1 MSKEKRKAHF
11 IGKQKYEKKKEANEK
26 LIINKLNTVMSL
38 VRPYVT
44 KTYVRE
50 SKRGTPHLVIMSGG
64 VGFSVTYFLTTK
76 TFRVFTPYPA
86 FDQEQTKRNFK
97 QPHHVADLFT
107 LNPDR
112 SQDLF

>member
-11 IGKQKYEKKKEANEK
+11 KSKAKYEKKKEDNEH
-26 LIINKLNTVMSL
+26 LITTKLNAVMSL
-38 VRPYVT
+38 VRPHVT
-44 KTYVRE
+44 KAYVRE
-50 SKRGTPHLVIMSGG
+50 SRRGVPHLVIMAGG
-64 VGFSVTYFLTTK
+64 IGFSVTYFLTTK

-107 LNPDR
+107 INPNKV
-112 SQDLF
+112 DLL